1 MVVTRARQWR
11 FDMGASSLAIVL
23 PGDSRRTTPLPIDV
37 SGGSLGAVRLNH
49 LGLACGDVAR
59 SLAFYGGLGLR
70 PIVIEDDPDGVPRSV
85 RLVAPDGDATLSLE
99 PAEADAD
106 GRQPVRTTTLFFECD
121 DLDARVDALA
131 KAGYVFT
138 APLEMKPWLWRE
150 AELVDPDGNRVR
162 LYHAGSYRRDP
173 PWRLAGSAP
182 AARAGDA
189 ANLGSE
195 AFFEAS
201 FEVFLAARNHGY
213 ADAPIPTA
221 RDQEL
226 GARLEAL
233 IAGAAAERDAAASRL
248 GPAYTATLL
257 AFAERMATTAARERQ
272 GRPALL
278 GLVALGLGWREAA
291 DVRDAVPVLGL
302 LHDAAARAGADPQR
316 LFQDA
321 AALCPADVAGVFRD
335 FLTRPDLDGIAA
347 EMGYVASKDRDG
359 FRYRRQW
366 GRGVL

>member
-1 MVVTRARQWR
+1 
-11 FDMGASSLAIVL
+11 
-23 PGDSRRTTPLPIDV
+23 LPIDV

-49 LGLACGDVAR
+49 LGLVCGDVAR
-59 SLAFYGGLGLR
+59 SLTFYGGLGLR
-70 PIVIEDDPDGVPRSV
+70 PIVIEDGPDGGPRSA
-85 RLVAPDGDATLSLE
+85 RLVAPDGDATLALE
-99 PAEADAD
+99 RAD
-106 GRQPVRTTTLFFECD
+106 GDAHGRQAASTTTLFFECD

-182 AARAGDA
+182 EARVGHAT
-189 ANLGSE
+189 NEGS
-195 AFFEAS
+195 EAS
-201 FEVFLAARNHGY
+201 FEMFLAARNHGY

-221 RDQEL
+221 RDQEI
-226 GARLEAL
+226 GTRLEAL

-257 AFAERMATTAARERQ
+257 AFAERMATAAARARQ

-302 LHDAAARAGADPQR
+302 LHDAAARARADPQR

-321 AALCPADVAGVFRD
+321 AALCPDDVAGVFRD

-347 EMGYVASKDRDG
+347 EMGYVAGKDRDG
-359 FRYRRQW
+359 FRYLRLW
-366 GRGVL
+366 GRGAL